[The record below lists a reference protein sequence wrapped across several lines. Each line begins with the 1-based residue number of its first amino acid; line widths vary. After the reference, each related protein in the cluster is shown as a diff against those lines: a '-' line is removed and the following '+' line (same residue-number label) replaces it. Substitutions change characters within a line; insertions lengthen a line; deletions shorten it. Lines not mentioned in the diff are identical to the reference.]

1 MTKKIIGTIIGA
13 LMVAAVCAVFIFNA
27 SKKPVKTSEYV
38 GNGNEDG
45 GDAGKEKS

>member
-13 LMVAAVCAVFIFNA
+13 LIVAAVCAMFIFNA

-38 GNGNEDG
+38 GDG
-45 GDAGKEKS
+45 DNDAGTEEE

>member
-38 GNGNEDG
+38 GDENED
-45 GDAGKEKS
+45 DIDKEEE

>member
-38 GNGNEDG
+38 GN
-45 GDAGKEKS
+45 DAGEEEE

>member
-38 GNGNEDG
+38 GND
-45 GDAGKEKS
+45 DIDKEEE

>member
-38 GNGNEDG
+38 GDGNED
-45 GDAGKEKS
+45 DADKEES

>member
-38 GNGNEDG
+38 GSGDEDG
-45 GDAGKEKS
+45 AGEEEE

>member
-38 GNGNEDG
+38 G
-45 GDAGKEKS
+45 DANVDKEEE

>member
-38 GNGNEDG
+38 GD
-45 GDAGKEKS
+45 DKEEE

>member
-38 GNGNEDG
+38 GDG
-45 GDAGKEKS
+45 DIDKEEE

>member
-38 GNGNEDG
+38 SSGDEDG
-45 GDAGKEKS
+45 IDKEEE